1 MTNFRFCR
9 GENRTISFLIG
20 ESSRVLGEGGQ
31 FFILT
36 QAVCFIFLMILIADF
51 CLIIII
57 APLDP
62 FSLRFYLFF
71 SQKNDYYKP
80 KKTQRL
86 GLFFFIL
93 ALVVCLIFFLLLSKA
108 HSMIWKIFFQ
118 QFSHPFFIFK
128 VQMQN
133 QKVGRRSLE
142 IIVDW

>member
-9 GENRTISFLIG
+9 GENRTISFPIG

-36 QAVCFIFLMILIADF
+36 QAVCFIFLMILIAHF

-71 SQKNDYYKP
+71 FL
-80 KKTQRL
+80 KKMTTTNRKKRSVWD
-86 GLFFFIL
+86 FFFHFGTSGL
-93 ALVVCLIFFLLLSKA
+93 LDFFSVTFKSTFNDMEDFFFSNSHTHFSFLKYKC
-108 HSMIWKIFFQ
+108 KI
-118 QFSHPFFIFK
+118 K
-128 VQMQN
+128 
-133 QKVGRRSLE
+133 KLGE
-142 IIVDW
+142 EA